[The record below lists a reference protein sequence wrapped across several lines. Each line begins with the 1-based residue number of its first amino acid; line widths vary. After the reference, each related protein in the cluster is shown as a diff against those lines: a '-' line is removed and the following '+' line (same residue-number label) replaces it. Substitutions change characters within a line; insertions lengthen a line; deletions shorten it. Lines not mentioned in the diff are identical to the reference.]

1 PAPRAVRA
9 ISPFADPGAELAN
22 PAMDRRGIDRPVRAG
37 LIEKRTM
44 ANGARS
50 GFSDCGVFFGVA
62 IARVDE
68 FLSLRAEI
76 EADRKAHARLRGL
89 HNAHKRHLKGVLCE
103 LIDREGLTSES
114 ERIHQTFAE

>member
-1 PAPRAVRA
+1 
-9 ISPFADPGAELAN
+9 
-22 PAMDRRGIDRPVRAG
+22 PVRAG